1 MKKTVYVDVNLELKI
16 NGMTL
21 DEFQKDIEKLSHL
34 LDEMKQLS
42 MFRDEEDMTSSEVKN
57 IHISH
62 APYFEALR
70 QYQER
75 MKEYETND

>member
-21 DEFQKDIEKLSHL
+21 DEFQKDIEKLSSL
-34 LDEMKQLS
+34 LAEMKQLS
-42 MFRDEEDMTSSEVKN
+42 MFRDEEDMKSSEIKN

-62 APYFEALR
+62 APYFKALR
-70 QYQER
+70 QQQER
-75 MKEYETND
+75 MKEQIKE

>member
-1 MKKTVYVDVNLELKI
+1 MEKQTANISMKLGLKI
-16 NGMTL
+16 NGMTI
-21 DEFQKDIEKLSHL
+21 DAFQKEIGKLSHL

-42 MFRDEEDMTSSEVKN
+42 MFRDEEDMKSSEVKN

-70 QYQER
+70 QQQER
-75 MKEYETND
+75 MKEQIKE

>member
-42 MFRDEEDMTSSEVKN
+42 MFRDEEDMKSSEVKN

-70 QYQER
+70 QQQER
-75 MKEYETND
+75 MKEQIKE

>member
-16 NGMTL
+16 NGMTI
-21 DEFQKDIEKLSHL
+21 DEFQKEIEKLSHL

-42 MFRDEEDMTSSEVKN
+42 MFRDEEDMTSSEIN
-57 IHISH
+57 GIHISH

-70 QYQER
+70 QQQER
-75 MKEYETND
+75 MKEQIKE

>member
-1 MKKTVYVDVNLELKI
+1 MVKEAANINVNLELKI

-21 DEFQKDIEKLSHL
+21 DEFQREIEKLSHL

-42 MFRDEEDMTSSEVKN
+42 MFRDEEDMTSSEIN
-57 IHISH
+57 GIHISH

-70 QYQER
+70 QQQAR
-75 MKEYETND
+75 MKEQTKE

>member
-1 MKKTVYVDVNLELKI
+1 MKKETANINVNLELKI

-42 MFRDEEDMTSSEVKN
+42 MFRDEEDMTSSE
-57 IHISH
+57 IDDTHISNL
-62 APYFEALR
+62 PYIEPPKR
-70 QYQER
+70 
-75 MKEYETND
+75 

>member
-21 DEFQKDIEKLSHL
+21 DEFQKDIKKLSHL

-42 MFRDEEDMTSSEVKN
+42 MFREEEDMTSNGTNS

-70 QYQER
+70 QQQER
-75 MKEYETND
+75 MKEQIKE

>member
-16 NGMTL
+16 NGMTI
-21 DEFQKDIEKLSHL
+21 DEFQKEIEKLSHL

-42 MFRDEEDMTSSEVKN
+42 MFRDEEDMTSSEIN
-57 IHISH
+57 GIHISH

-70 QYQER
+70 QQARKDEGI
-75 MKEYETND
+75 

>member
-16 NGMTL
+16 NGMTI
-21 DEFQKDIEKLSHL
+21 DEFQKEIEKLSHL

-70 QYQER
+70 QQQER
-75 MKEYETND
+75 MKEQIKE